1 MNLRDKLRAVGGTGG
16 TPRPAGEASTDCRHF
31 AVYRPAEEF
40 PGAYDLSAET
50 LRMMSDR
57 ELPED
62 LDPRRILYLDTE
74 TTGLGGSGTVAFLV
88 GMGFLGDN
96 GFEVHQFLMRDYPE
110 EPFLLKHVAAGL
122 GKFDVLCTFNGT
134 TFDVPLLE
142 SRLLMNRMDRSCLD
156 LPHLDLLHMCRRLWK
171 LRLGRC
177 NLGRLEEVILGK
189 PRVDD
194 LPGSEVPQRY
204 FTYLKTKRMEL
215 LEDILKHN
223 AQDIASLCV
232 LLNHMADLY
241 RHPEKIRF
249 SEDVYSMG
257 RALEKLER
265 TEDAR
270 RCYRLARR
278 GRMGDLAG
286 SALAVSYRRTGEREE
301 AVRIW
306 QEMVRER
313 RGGIEP
319 YVELAKYEE
328 HIRRNYTAALAW
340 TEQAMI
346 RLSEPSLRNDG
357 TVQQLQN
364 ELQYRYQRLKRR
376 IKEKEQH
383 GIHVNGQSE
392 PGVQPAEERTE
403 G

>member
-1 MNLRDKLRAVGGTGG
+1 MNLKDKIRAVGGSSG
-16 TPRPAGEASTDCRHF
+16 TRKNPPEETSTDCRHF

-40 PGAYDLSAET
+40 PGALELTAET

-57 ELPED
+57 EIPD
-62 LDPRRILYLDTE
+62 GLDPRRILYLDTE

-88 GMGFLGDN
+88 GMGWLTDQ

-122 GKFDVLCTFNGT
+122 EKFDVLCTFNGT

-142 SRLLMNRMDRSCLD
+142 SRFLMNRMARERLLA

-177 NLGRLEEVILGK
+177 NLGHLEEVILGK

-204 FTYLKTKRMEL
+204 FTYLKTKQMSL
-215 LEDILKHN
+215 LDDILKHN

-241 RHPEKIRF
+241 LHPEKIRF

-257 RALEKLER
+257 RALERINR
-265 TEDAR
+265 TENAR
-270 RCYRLARR
+270 HCYRLARR
-278 GRMGDLAG
+278 GRMGDSAG
-286 SALAVSYRRTGEREE
+286 AALAMSYRRGGEREQAAE
-301 AVRIW
+301 VWR
-306 QEMVRER
+306 EMIRDR
-313 RGGIEP
+313 RGGIVP

-328 HIRRNYTAALAW
+328 HVRRDIPAALEL
-340 TEQAMI
+340 TEKALLLI
-346 RLSEPSLRNDG
+346 SEPTLREG
-357 TVQQLQN
+357 KTVQESKN
-364 ELQYRYQRLKRR
+364 ELQYRRQRLTRKL
-376 IKEKEQH
+376 KE
-383 GIHVNGQSE
+383 
-392 PGVQPAEERTE
+392 R
-403 G
+403 

>member
-16 TPRPAGEASTDCRHF
+16 SPRPAGEASTDCRHF

-110 EPFLLKHVAAGL
+110 EPYLLKHVAAGL

-194 LPGSEVPQRY
+194 LAGSEVPQRY

-301 AVRIW
+301 AVRVW

-328 HIRRNYTAALAW
+328 HVRQNYPAALNW

-346 RLSEPSLRNDG
+346 RLSEPSLRADG

-376 IKEKEQH
+376 IKEKEQD
-383 GIHVNGQSE
+383 G
-392 PGVQPAEERTE
+392 T
-403 G
+403 

>member
-1 MNLRDKLRAVGGTGG
+1 MNLKDKLRAVGGTGG
-16 TPRPAGEASTDCRHF
+16 HRPAPAEASTDCRHF

-40 PGAYDLSAET
+40 PGAWELTAET
-50 LRMMSDR
+50 LRRMSDR
-57 ELPED
+57 EIPD
-62 LDPRRILYLDTE
+62 GLDPRRILYLDTE
-74 TTGLGGSGTVAFLV
+74 TTGLGGSGTVAILV
-88 GMGFLGDN
+88 GMGNLTDS

-142 SRLLMNRMDRSCLD
+142 SRFLMNRMDRDCLTE

-189 PRVDD
+189 PRQDD

-204 FTYLKTKRMEL
+204 FTYLKTKQISL
-215 LEDILKHN
+215 LEDVLKHN

-241 RHPEKIRF
+241 LHPEKIRF

-257 RALEKLER
+257 RALERIRR
-265 TEDAR
+265 TEEAR
-270 RCYRLARR
+270 HCYRLARQ
-278 GRMGDLAG
+278 GKMGGFAG
-286 SALAVSYRRTGEREE
+286 TALAMSYRRSGEKEAAVGVWREM
-301 AVRIW
+301 I
-306 QEMVRER
+306 RER
-313 RGGIEP
+313 RGGITP

-328 HIRRNYTAALAW
+328 HIRRDYAAALDL
-340 TEQAMI
+340 TERA
-346 RLSEPSLRNDG
+346 LALASEPVLREDG
-357 TVQQLQN
+357 TVQEHKN
-364 ELQYRYQRLKRR
+364 ELQYRRQRLLRKL
-376 IKEKEQH
+376 KE
-383 GIHVNGQSE
+383 
-392 PGVQPAEERTE
+392 RL
-403 G
+403 

>member
-110 EPFLLKHVAAGL
+110 EPYLLKHVAAGL

>member
-1 MNLRDKLRAVGGTGG
+1 MNLKDKIRAVGGSSG
-16 TPRPAGEASTDCRHF
+16 TRKNPPEETSTDCRHF
-31 AVYRPAEEF
+31 TVYRPAEEF
-40 PGAYDLSAET
+40 PGALELTAET

-57 ELPED
+57 KIPD
-62 LDPRRILYLDTE
+62 GLDPRRILYLDTE

-88 GMGFLGDN
+88 GMGWLTDQ

-122 GKFDVLCTFNGT
+122 EKFDVLCTFNGT

-142 SRLLMNRMDRSCLD
+142 SRFLMNRMDRERLLA
-156 LPHLDLLHMCRRLWK
+156 LPHLDLLHMCRRLWR

-177 NLGRLEEVILGK
+177 RLGHREEVILGK

-204 FTYLKTKRMEL
+204 FTYLKTKQMSL
-215 LEDILKHN
+215 LDDILKHN

-241 RHPEKIRF
+241 LHPEKIRF

-257 RALEKLER
+257 RALERINR
-265 TEDAR
+265 TENAR

-278 GRMGDLAG
+278 GRMGDSAG
-286 SALAVSYRRTGEREE
+286 TALAMSYRRGGEREQAAE
-301 AVRIW
+301 VWR
-306 QEMVRER
+306 EMIRDR
-313 RGGIEP
+313 RGGIVP

-328 HIRRNYTAALAW
+328 HVRRDIPAALEL
-340 TEQAMI
+340 TEKALLLI
-346 RLSEPSLRNDG
+346 SEPTLREG
-357 TVQQLQN
+357 KTVQESKN
-364 ELQYRYQRLKRR
+364 ELQYRRQRLIRKL
-376 IKEKEQH
+376 KE
-383 GIHVNGQSE
+383 
-392 PGVQPAEERTE
+392 R
-403 G
+403 

>member
-1 MNLRDKLRAVGGTGG
+1 MNLKDKLRAVGGTGG
-16 TPRPAGEASTDCRHF
+16 HRPAPAEASTDCRHF

-40 PGAYDLSAET
+40 PGAWELTAET
-50 LRMMSDR
+50 LRRMSDR
-57 ELPED
+57 EIPD
-62 LDPRRILYLDTE
+62 GLDPRRILYLDTE

-88 GMGFLGDN
+88 GMGYLTDS

-142 SRLLMNRMDRSCLD
+142 SRFLMNRMDRDCLTE

-189 PRVDD
+189 PRQDD

-204 FTYLKTKRMEL
+204 FTYLKTKQISL
-215 LEDILKHN
+215 LEDVLKHN

-241 RHPEKIRF
+241 LHPEKIRF

-257 RALEKLER
+257 RALERIRR
-265 TEDAR
+265 TEEAR
-270 RCYRLARR
+270 HCYRLARQ
-278 GRMGDLAG
+278 GKMGGFAG
-286 SALAVSYRRTGEREE
+286 TALAMSYRRSGEKEAAAGVWREM
-301 AVRIW
+301 I
-306 QEMVRER
+306 RER
-313 RGGIEP
+313 RGGITP

-328 HIRRNYTAALAW
+328 HIRRDYAAALDL
-340 TEQAMI
+340 TERA
-346 RLSEPSLRNDG
+346 LALASEPVLREDG
-357 TVQQLQN
+357 TVQEHKN
-364 ELQYRYQRLKRR
+364 ELQYRRQRLLRKL
-376 IKEKEQH
+376 KE
-383 GIHVNGQSE
+383 
-392 PGVQPAEERTE
+392 RL
-403 G
+403 

>member
-1 MNLRDKLRAVGGTGG
+1 MNLRDKLRAVNGASAQS
-16 TPRPAGEASTDCRHF
+16 RPKAEMTSDCRHF
-31 AVYRPAEEF
+31 AVYRSAEEF
-40 PGAYDLSAET
+40 PGAYELNRET
-50 LRMMSDR
+50 LGMMSDR
-57 ELPED
+57 EIPED
-62 LDPRRILYLDTE
+62 FDPRKILYLDTE

-88 GMGFLGDN
+88 GMGFLTDT

-110 EPFLLKHVAAGL
+110 EPYLLKHVAAGL

-142 SRLLMNRMDRSCLD
+142 SRFLMNRMDRECLD

-215 LEDILKHN
+215 LNDILRHN

-232 LLNHMADLY
+232 LLNHMADMYL
-241 RHPEKIRF
+241 HPEKIRF

-257 RALEKLER
+257 RALEKLNR
-265 TEDAR
+265 TENAR
-270 RCYRLARR
+270 QCYRLARR

-286 SALAVSYRRTGEREE
+286 TALAVSYRRAGEREQ
-301 AVRIW
+301 AARVWR
-306 QEMVRER
+306 EMIREGK
-313 RGGIEP
+313 GGIMP

-328 HIRRNYTAALAW
+328 HICRNYPAAIAL
-340 TEQAMI
+340 TEQAMM
-346 RLSEPSLRNDG
+346 RLSEPAIREEG
-357 TVQQLQN
+357 TVQEMQN
-364 ELQYRYQRLKRR
+364 ELQYRYQRLRR
-376 IKEKEQH
+376 RMKETDVH
-383 GIHVNGQSE
+383 GNQDVFEGQQSD
-392 PGVQPAEERTE
+392 
-403 G
+403 